1 MLTSQPIFAA
11 GLSILESMTGKFVIF
26 RTGCRPLNDTFG
38 LPSGSGGTAV
48 SIRILGIRSVCQVI
62 LCLFAVYVVV
72 PFCSPQSRDAT
83 LDRLLFSALDR
94 EEKPVLGLSPEDFA
108 LRIGGKTMEIQDFR
122 PGLPYTDMSIPLVAW
137 ILIDFSPS
145 VDSEMLV
152 HQSHA
157 AASFF
162 SLIHPDSVVGV
173 KIVSDRSETLAPL
186 AHDPEA
192 VRKAFVDFSQRR
204 YELRAGTVNPQVV
217 GDGGMVR
224 ALELAIDEMS
234 AVIQVAPSLREREV
248 HRAIMLLSGGNINP
262 AYSGL
267 RLYRMAAFAKVF
279 LYPVFTP
286 ALRYGPWL
294 RDYFALG
301 ELSGGVAS
309 VLGALNPGSK
319 FLPLPR
325 GSTQENALTF
335 NFIHMIRDLNGKYS
349 IAVPAAGLGRGKLE
363 LRCRVKGVRVRIP
376 RESVY

>member
-1 MLTSQPIFAA
+1 MLASQPIFAA
-11 GLSILESMTGKFVIF
+11 DLSIWKSMTGKFVIF
-26 RTGCRPLNDTFG
+26 RTGCRPLNNTFVH
-38 LPSGSGGTAV
+38 LSGSGGNAG
-48 SIRILGIRSVCQVI
+48 SIWISGIRAFSPAI
-62 LCLFAVYVVV
+62 LCLFAVHVLVS
-72 PFCSPQSRDAT
+72 FCSPLPRNVPS
-83 LDRLLFSALDR
+83 DRLLFSVLDR
-94 EEKPVLGLSPEDFA
+94 EEKPVLGLSPEDFT
-108 LRIGGKTMEIQDFR
+108 LRIGGKPMKIRDFR
-122 PGLPYTDMSIPLVAW
+122 PGLPYTDKSIPLVAW

-152 HQSHA
+152 QQSR
-157 AASFF
+157 AASSIFN
-162 SLIHPDSVVGV
+162 LIHPNSIVGV

-192 VRKAFVDFSQRR
+192 VQKAFVDFSQRR
-204 YELRAGTVNPQVV
+204 YELRAGAANPQIV

-234 AVIQVAPSLREREV
+234 AAIAVTPSLREREV

-262 AYSGL
+262 GYSGL
-267 RLYRMAAFAKVF
+267 RLYRMAAFAQVF

-301 ELSGGVAS
+301 EVSGGVAS

-325 GSTQENALTF
+325 GSKQENALTF

-349 IAVPAAGLGRGKLE
+349 ITVPAAGLGRGKLE
-363 LRCRVKGVRVRIP
+363 LTCRAKGVRVRIP